1 MYAYIKGRIAYRQLD
16 ALVVEAGGIGYRIQS
31 APGLIDRFGR
41 DGDEATVHTH
51 LYVREDVMA
60 LYGFPTR
67 EELSMFEMLLT
78 VSGIGPKVAS
88 NILAVAS
95 PSRVAMAIVTGDA
108 KTLTQASGLG
118 KKGAERLILE
128 LKDKL
133 KGVSAA
139 SSEGMGAGAGEIPP
153 SNGEPDGIRRS
164 EAMAALVVLGYAAN
178 DAARVVGQ
186 VHRPG
191 METEEIIRAALRERV
206 R

>member
-16 ALVVEAGGIGYRIQS
+16 ALVIEAGGIGYRIQS

-41 DGDEATVHTH
+41 DGEETTVFTH

-60 LYGFPTR
+60 LYGFPSR
-67 EELSMFEMLLT
+67 EERSMFELLLT

-95 PSRVAMAIVTGDA
+95 PSRVAMSIVTGDS

-133 KGVSAA
+133 KGVSTATEDG
-139 SSEGMGAGAGEIPP
+139 SGSGGIPP
-153 SNGEPDGIRRS
+153 PAAGPDGLRRS
-164 EAMAALVVLGYAAN
+164 EAAAALVVLGYTAN
-178 DAARVVGQ
+178 DAARVVGA
-186 VHRPG
+186 VFRPG

>member
-1 MYAYIKGRIAYRQLD
+1 
-16 ALVVEAGGIGYRIQS
+16 
-31 APGLIDRFGR
+31 LIDRFGR
-41 DGDEATVHTH
+41 DGEEATVHTH
-51 LYVREDVMA
+51 LYVREDIMA

-133 KGVSAA
+133 KGVSAT
-139 SSEGMGAGAGEIPP
+139 SNGTAGAGEIPP
-153 SNGEPDGIRRS
+153 STGGPDGVRKS
-164 EAMAALVVLGYAAN
+164 EAMAALVVLGYTAN
-178 DAARVVGQ
+178 DAARVVSA
-186 VHRPG
+186 VHRPD

-206 R
+206 K

>member
-1 MYAYIKGRIAYRQLD
+1 MYAYIKGRIAFRQLD
-16 ALVVEAGGIGYRIQS
+16 ALIVEAGGIGYRIQS

-41 DGDEATVHTH
+41 DGEEATVHTH
-51 LYVREDVMA
+51 LYVREDIMA

-133 KGVSAA
+133 KGVSAT
-139 SSEGMGAGAGEIPP
+139 SNGTAGAGEIPP
-153 SNGEPDGIRRS
+153 STGGPDGVRKS
-164 EAMAALVVLGYAAN
+164 EAMAALVVLGYTAN
-178 DAARVVGQ
+178 DAARVVSA
-186 VHRPG
+186 VHRPD
-191 METEEIIRAALRERV
+191 METEGIIRAALRERV
-206 R
+206 K

>member
-16 ALVVEAGGIGYRIQS
+16 ALVVEAGGIGYRVQS
-31 APGLIDRFGR
+31 APGLLERFGR
-41 DGDEATVHTH
+41 DGEETTVFTH
-51 LYVREDVMA
+51 LYVREDLMA

-88 NILAVAS
+88 SILAVAT

-108 KTLTQASGLG
+108 KTLTQAQGLG

-133 KGVSAA
+133 KGVSIA
-139 SSEGMGAGAGEIPP
+139 STEGTGPEEMLPP
-153 SNGEPDGIRRS
+153 GGGR
-164 EAMAALVVLGYAAN
+164 EALTRAEAVSALVVLGFSASEAG
-178 DAARVVGQ
+178 RVVGR
-186 VHRPG
+186 VHRPD
-191 METEEIIRAALRERV
+191 METEEVIRAALRERL

>member
-1 MYAYIKGRIAYRQLD
+1 MYAYIKGRIAFRQLD
-16 ALVVEAGGIGYRIQS
+16 ALIVEAGGIGYRIQS

-41 DGDEATVHTH
+41 DGEEATVHTH
-51 LYVREDVMA
+51 LYVREDIMA

-133 KGVSAA
+133 KGVSAT
-139 SSEGMGAGAGEIPP
+139 SNGTAGAGEIPP
-153 SNGEPDGIRRS
+153 STGGPDGVRKS
-164 EAMAALVVLGYAAN
+164 EAMAALVVLGYTAN
-178 DAARVVGQ
+178 DAARVVSA
-186 VHRPG
+186 VHRPD

-206 R
+206 K